1 MYTIDNNK
9 KVRSRRMKSNLSKFF
24 TFFLALLI
32 VLSVPMKTS
41 AAEDFAGNTHE
52 KDIRKM
58 IELGIMSGYGPGQF
72 KPSNNVTRAQF
83 AKMIAKALELPEVER
98 PSGFHDVAES
108 HGSKNDIMA
117 AAEAGII
124 TGDRGYFKPNQ
135 HISRQHMAVMIHR
148 ALTFKD
154 IDEYT
159 MPLIFNDKG
168 SINKSYHDAVG
179 TTVYYGIFR
188 GDGDQF
194 KPLNNATRGHGAAAI
209 SRFLEVIETGLPIG
223 GIKPTPPVEQP
234 PAIPEDPEEQSPA
247 VPTEPEEPLPEKP
260 TPPPAKYGVATVSND
275 GKVSIVKNY
284 ETFEQANQ
292 AASGSQ
298 VVTYNN
304 DILIMSGG
312 IGYSRGAA
320 GSSTANIYSDS
331 GLRHAFT
338 YVAGDYELEYLDATK
353 DYVQVKVAGKV
364 GYMKQENIKLVPWNA
379 TKGRSYYRS
388 SNGALVHAIY
398 SERKNSYVS
407 YIAGKAPAFMIPN
420 QKYFSW
426 NGSSFTDESG
436 KFAGQASQYFQYLP
450 IRSKTAYT
458 AKEIDA
464 YIMKQLKDIEGR
476 NSLYQ
481 DASTKSKII
490 GLGEYLKQVEED
502 HQINAMAILSL
513 ANHESAYGMSKRAQE
528 HNNLFG
534 LRVFDDNPDDIEY
547 ESIEKNI
554 DSLIN
559 NYFNKNYVPP
569 TAPYAYGGAFGNKA
583 QGMNVKYASDPFW
596 GSKAA
601 GHWYRSDLMMGGKDL
616 QAAHRIALTNTAGL
630 NVRTGAST
638 SNTRL
643 FRYRYSQMPVII
655 LDDVA
660 KSPWK
665 KILSDAAE
673 YGEVFVHGD
682 YLTELTVVK

>member
-1 MYTIDNNK
+1 
-9 KVRSRRMKSNLSKFF
+9 MKSILSKFF
-24 TFFLALLI
+24 TLFLAFLI
-32 VLSVPMKTS
+32 VLSVPMKTN
-41 AAEDFAGNTHE
+41 AADDITGNTHE

-58 IELGIMSGYGPGQF
+58 IKLGIMKGYGEGQF
-72 KPSNNVTRAQF
+72 KPNNNVTRAQF

-98 PSGFHDVAES
+98 PSVFHDVAES

-135 HISRQHMAVMIHR
+135 HISRQHMALMIHR
-148 ALTFKD
+148 ALMFKD
-154 IDEYT
+154 IDEHT
-159 MPLIFNDKG
+159 QPLSFEDRHL
-168 SINKSYHDAVG
+168 INKAYHNAVG
-179 TTVYYGIFR
+179 TTVYYGIFH
-188 GDGDQF
+188 GDNNKF

-209 SRFLEVIETGLPIG
+209 SRFLEVVETGLPIEV
-223 GIKPTPPVEQP
+223 IKPTPPPV
-234 PAIPEDPEEQSPA
+234 
-247 VPTEPEEPLPEKP
+247 
-260 TPPPAKYGVATVSND
+260 KYGVATVSND
-275 GKVSIVKNY
+275 GKVSIIKNY
-284 ETFEQANQ
+284 ETFEQANK
-292 AASGSQ
+292 AASGNQ
-298 VVTYNN
+298 VVTAND

-312 IGYSRGAA
+312 LGYSKGAA

-338 YVAGDYELEYLDATK
+338 YVAGDYELEYMGATK
-353 DYVQVKVAGKV
+353 DYVQVKLAGKV

-379 TKGRSYYRS
+379 IQGRSYYRS
-388 SNGALVHAIY
+388 SNGALVHEIY
-398 SERKNSYVS
+398 SEQENRYVS
-407 YIAGKAPAFMIPN
+407 YVAGKAPTFMIPN

-426 NGSSFTDESG
+426 NGSSFTDKSG

-450 IRSKTAYT
+450 IRTKTAYT

-464 YIMKQLKDIEGR
+464 YIMKQLKEIEGS
-476 NSLYQ
+476 NLLYQ
-481 DASTKSKII
+481 DATTKSKII
-490 GLGEYLKQVEED
+490 GLGEYLKQVEEE
-502 HQINAMAILSL
+502 HQVNAMAILSL

-559 NYFNKNYVPP
+559 NYFNKNYLPP

-583 QGMNVKYASDPFW
+583 QGLNVKYASDPFW

-616 QAAHRIALTNTAGL
+616 QKAHKIALTNTTGL

-638 SNTRL
+638 SNKLL
-643 FRYRYSQMPVII
+643 FTYRYSQMPVII
-655 LDDVA
+655 LGDVA
-660 KSPWK
+660 NSPWK
-665 KILSDAAE
+665 KIQSDAAE
-673 YGEVFVHGD
+673 YDEVFVHGD
-682 YLTELTVVK
+682 YLTELIVVK